1 MGKKPEI
8 AVEDLFFIF
17 YESQIFNDDAFSLFA
32 KDVVSFIAEADYAFK
47 VVNLTKLRQELMAL
61 RIELFNFAWFTYG
74 DELSLTDP
82 EAANKNILTGVI
94 FTKAYL
100 DKLGRRD
107 IWDVMRAYDSAIVKA
122 GDDVSSVS
130 WSGIDTSLFPGFPR
144 VDVSFPDEQRKREFL
159 LKGREDTRRHFSQ
172 EFAESTRD
180 LDCAERCANL
190 LVSCSSWK
198 EGVISQKLTTEFID
212 RLGLDRNLNCRA
224 IFRLQR
230 IIVGLYNGA
239 RDFIEIKPFEREYID
254 SLRSVIAGLKK
265 AVRDKK

>member
-1 MGKKPEI
+1 MGKKSKVT
-8 AVEDLFFIF
+8 VEELFLIF
-17 YESQIFNDDAFSLFA
+17 YESQVFNNDAVSSLA
-32 KDVVSFIAEADYAFK
+32 KEVVDFIVEADHTFK
-47 VVNLTKLRQELMAL
+47 VVDLTKLKRELMAL
-61 RIELFNFAWFTYG
+61 RIELFNFAWLTYS

-82 EAANKNILTGVI
+82 EAANKNILTGVV
-94 FTKAYL
+94 FTKVYL

-107 IWDVMRAYDSAIVKA
+107 IWDVMRVYNSAIARA
-122 GDDVSSVS
+122 GDDASSVS

-144 VDVSFPDEQRKREFL
+144 VGVSFPDEQSKREFL
-159 LKGREDTRRHFSQ
+159 LKEREDTRRHFSQ

-180 LDCAERCANL
+180 LDCADRCANL
-190 LVSCSSWK
+190 FMSCSSWK
-198 EGVISQKLTTEFID
+198 DGVISQKLTTEFIN
-212 RLGLDRNLNCRA
+212 RLGLNQNLNCEA

-254 SLRSVIAGLKK
+254 SLRSVVAGLKK